1 MPGITPMACRGALGR
16 SYCVGGYGERTNRQ
30 IVELICNSLD
40 QAQPKGSPH
49 TQLIRT
55 VRDRPGHDRRYA
67 IDPSRIQRELGWQPR
82 HSLEVGLAETVTW
95 YLTQRDWCRKDPSIN
110 LSGFE

>member
-30 IVELICNSLD
+30 IVELICDSLD

-49 TQLIRT
+49 SQLIQR
-55 VRDRPGHDRRYA
+55 VSDRPATTAATRSIPA
-67 IDPSRIQRELGWQPR
+67 AFNAN
-82 HSLEVGLAETVTW
+82 LAG
-95 YLTQRDWCRKDPSIN
+95 N
-110 LSGFE
+110 LATAWRWG